1 MSNLKALI
9 FDVDG
14 TLADTERDGHRVA
27 FNAAFSAA
35 GLDWEWSAELYG
47 KLLEVT
53 GGKERIRFYLDHFFE
68 HEHEK
73 ENSKFVRPTD
83 LDGFIAELHQSKT
96 RFYVEMLSG
105 GAIPL
110 RPGVKRLL
118 LEAREQGLRLAI
130 ATTTTPQNVS
140 ALLEHALAPDAMS
153 WFEVVAAGDI
163 VPAKKPAPDIFEYA
177 LQQLKLEPESCLAF
191 EDSQN
196 GILSSRGAGL
206 ETIVT
211 VNDYTREH
219 DFSGALL
226 VLDHY
231 GEPDLPFTV
240 LKGTLAGNMSEHHYL
255 DLALLQELFTECE
268 SV

>member
-1 MSNLKALI
+1 MNNLNALI

-27 FNAAFSAA
+27 FNSAFSAA
-35 GLDWEWSAELYG
+35 GLDWEWSVELYG
-47 KLLEVT
+47 KLLAVT
-53 GGKERIRFYLDHFFE
+53 GGKERIRFYLDKFFE
-68 HEHEK
+68 EK
-73 ENSKFVRPTD
+73 NKKFDRPAD

-96 RFYVEMLSG
+96 RFYIEMLSK

-110 RPGVKRLL
+110 RLGVKRLL
-118 LEAREQGLRLAI
+118 QEARDQGLRLAI

-163 VPAKKPAPDIFEYA
+163 VPAKKPAADIFEYA

-206 ETIVT
+206 ETIVA

-231 GEPDLPFTV
+231 GEPELPFTV
-240 LKGTLAGNMSEHHYL
+240 LDGTLVENMGEHRYL
-255 DLALLQELFTECE
+255 DLALLQELFTECAPA
-268 SV
+268 